1 MVASTFKKIF
11 TLLSFFLFVHHVVLS
26 SNVASA
32 REATA
37 LLKWKNTLSN
47 KTCLHT
53 WTSLPNASTYSNGST
68 DPCTWFGIS
77 CNPAGSVVRMNLT
90 SSGLQ
95 GTLLGFSFLSFPNL
109 AYLDLSEN
117 TLFGNI
123 PRQISNLS
131 KLIYLDLS
139 VNLLSGKIPPEIGHL
154 SLLAKLILSKNRLEG
169 HIPSSLGNLRNLTIL
184 YVSRNNLSGSIPE
197 ETGRLN
203 SLTQLS
209 LYKNSLEGFIPT
221 SLGNLRNLTILY
233 LWKNKFSG
241 SIPEE
246 IGRLDSL
253 VELSLFQNRLED
265 HIPTSLENLRNLIIL
280 YLSENNLSGSIPK
293 EIGRLNSLTEL
304 DLSLNR
310 LEGHIPTSLGNLRNL
325 TTLYIY
331 QNQLSGSIPKELGHL
346 NSLTYLALDKNQL
359 QGPIP
364 HSFANLSNL
373 QELHLRDNR
382 LSGPIPQGIGGSM
395 NMKSLQ
401 LSRNQ
406 FTGSLPESICHGGSL
421 QNFSIFNNGFRG
433 QVPQSLKN
441 CTSLK
446 RVFLNGNQLTGDIS
460 QVFGAYP
467 NLTIIDLSHNN
478 FYGKISS
485 KWGQCL
491 KLGTLKMSGNNISG
505 SIPPEIGNWIQLHVL
520 DLSLNHIVGEIPKEL
535 RKLTSLEKLWLNGNH
550 LSGSILVEFDS
561 LSNLEFLDISSNKL
575 CKSLPRN
582 FGNGFSKLYHLNL
595 SHNNFSEELPIS
607 LMSLFQLSKL
617 DLSYNSLI
625 GEIPSESSKMQSLE
639 VLNLSH
645 NHLSGVIP
653 TTFQEMHGLLH
664 VDVSYNE
671 LHGLIPNSKAFLD
684 APLEALQGNK
694 GLCGNVKVMPP
705 CKHLSKRGHKV
716 VFVII
721 FPLLGSLLVL
731 FVFFQVLLIL
741 QRRKKD
747 QHLQLEQSDKDE
759 GGFLFVSSTFDGRKM
774 YEEIMRA
781 TEAFNEI
788 YCIGK
793 GGYGIT
799 YKAKLSS
806 GDMVAVKKLHQLL
819 DNEKRSQ
826 KAFLNEIKALTKI
839 RHRNIVKL
847 HGFCSHAR
855 HSFLVYEYLEMGSL
869 ARMLENEEDAKELE
883 WSKRLNVVKGVAYA
897 LSYMHHD
904 CSPPIIHRD
913 IKSNNILL
921 DSQFEA
927 HVSDFGT
934 AKILEPDSSNWT
946 SLAGTY
952 GYIAPE
958 LAYTMK
964 ITEKC
969 DVYSFGVLALE
980 VIMGKYPGDF
990 ISSVKSSNPSIEMSI
1005 QLKDVFDQRLPFPM
1019 PQVEVELIR
1028 VAEIATEC
1036 LNDLPESRPTM
1047 HMISKVLVAAQ
1058 APNCSLQLE
1067 PSKPSF
1073 K

>member
-1 MVASTFKKIF
+1 MATSTFKKVC
-11 TLLSFFLFVHHVVLS
+11 TLLSLFLFVHHVVLS
-26 SNVASA
+26 SNANSASA
-32 REATA
+32 EEVIA

-47 KTCLHT
+47 QTQSRLRS
-53 WTSLPNASTYSNGST
+53 WTSLPNASANSNYSM
-68 DPCTWFGIS
+68 DLCTWFGIS

-95 GTLLGFSFLSFPNL
+95 G
-109 AYLDLSEN
+109 
-117 TLFGNI
+117 
-123 PRQISNLS
+123 
-131 KLIYLDLS
+131 
-139 VNLLSGKIPPEIGHL
+139 
-154 SLLAKLILSKNRLEG
+154 
-169 HIPSSLGNLRNLTIL
+169 
-184 YVSRNNLSGSIPE
+184 
-197 ETGRLN
+197 
-203 SLTQLS
+203 
-209 LYKNSLEGFIPT
+209 
-221 SLGNLRNLTILY
+221 
-233 LWKNKFSG
+233 
-241 SIPEE
+241 
-246 IGRLDSL
+246 
-253 VELSLFQNRLED
+253 
-265 HIPTSLENLRNLIIL
+265 
-280 YLSENNLSGSIPK
+280 
-293 EIGRLNSLTEL
+293 
-304 DLSLNR
+304 
-310 LEGHIPTSLGNLRNL
+310 
-325 TTLYIY
+325 
-331 QNQLSGSIPKELGHL
+331 
-346 NSLTYLALDKNQL
+346 
-359 QGPIP
+359 
-364 HSFANLSNL
+364 
-373 QELHLRDNR
+373 
-382 LSGPIPQGIGGSM
+382 IGGSM
-395 NMKSLQ
+395 NMGSLQ

-421 QNFSIFNNGFRG
+421 QNFSISNNSFKGR
-433 QVPQSLKN
+433 VPQSLKN

-467 NLTIIDLSHNN
+467 NLIIIDLSHNN

-485 KWGQCL
+485 NWGQCL

-505 SIPPEIGNWIQLHVL
+505 IIPPEIGNWIQLHVL
-520 DLSLNHIVGEIPKEL
+520 DVSLNHIDGPIPKEL
-535 RKLTSLEKLWLNGNH
+535 GKLTSLERLWLNGNH
-550 LSGSILVEFDS
+550 LSGAIPIEFNS
-561 LSNLEFLDISSNKL
+561 LTNLEFLDISSNKL
-575 CKSLPRN
+575 CESLPHN
-582 FGNGFSKLYHLNL
+582 LGNDFLRLNHLNL
-595 SHNNFSEELPIS
+595 SHNNFSEEIPIS
-607 LMSLFQLSKL
+607 LISLFQLSKL
-617 DLSYNSLI
+617 DLSYNSLT
-625 GEIPSESSKMQSLE
+625 GEIPSESNRMQSLE

-664 VDVSYNE
+664 VDISYNE

-684 APLEALQGNK
+684 APLESLQGNK
-694 GLCGNVKVMPP
+694 GLCGNIKGLPP
-705 CKHLSKRGHKV
+705 CKNLSKNGRHKT

-747 QHLQLEQSDKDE
+747 QHPRLEQSDKDE
-759 GGFLFVSSTFDGRKM
+759 GGSLFVSSTFDGRKM

-781 TEAFNEI
+781 TEAFNDI
-788 YCIGK
+788 YCIGE
-793 GGYGIT
+793 GAYGRT

-819 DNEKRSQ
+819 DDDNRSQ
-826 KAFLNEIKALTKI
+826 KAFLNEIKALTEI

-855 HSFLVYEYLEMGSL
+855 HSLLIYEYLEMGSL
-869 ARMLENEEDAKELE
+869 ARMLEIEEDAKELQ
-883 WSKRLNVVKGVAYA
+883 WSKRLNIVKGVAYA

-904 CSPPIIHRD
+904 CSPPVIHRD

-921 DSQFEA
+921 DSQHEA

-934 AKILEPDSSNWT
+934 AKILKLDSSNWT

-980 VIMGKYPGDF
+980 VIMGKHPGDL
-990 ISSVKSSNPSIEMSI
+990 ISSVKSSPPSIEMGI
-1005 QLKDVFDQRLPFPM
+1005 QLKDVLDQRLSLPT
-1019 PQVEVELIR
+1019 PQVEAELIR

-1047 HMISKVLVAAQ
+1047 HMISKILAAAQ
-1058 APNCSLQLE
+1058 APSCYLQLE
-1067 PSKPSF
+1067 PSF
-1073 K
+1073 E